1 MKRPVLQNKQ
11 FGVLGMLFRAQN
23 VFGSFEKR
31 APAEDGTWSIVQV
44 KMLYFGAWLV
54 DISSVGVL

>member
-44 KMLYFGAWLV
+44 KMLYFGA
-54 DISSVGVL
+54 